1 VEDFSLVDIYKKQ
14 TMNKKLLLSILLV
27 IFVMQGYS
35 RDIYM
40 YNGTNV
46 VQTIPN
52 IRKIT
57 FSDKTMCVEQSKGT
71 VTSVN
76 LSDFNNFSF
85 FKRNYP
91 DAINTIVS
99 GSASCGFDGKTL
111 TVRHAQCVNVLS
123 LQGVQLIHHPFL
135 GNEAR
140 ISLDN
145 LPAGL
150 YLVEIIA
157 NDKTYTHKILK
168 K

>member
-1 VEDFSLVDIYKKQ
+1 
-14 TMNKKLLLSILLV
+14 MNKKLLLSILLV

-76 LSDFNNFSF
+76 LSDFNNF
-85 FKRNYP
+85 
-91 DAINTIVS
+91 
-99 GSASCGFDGKTL
+99 
-111 TVRHAQCVNVLS
+111 LS
-123 LQGVQLIHHPFL
+123 LKGITLMQLTQL
-135 GNEAR
+135 CQEAR
-140 ISLDN
+140 HVVLMARR
-145 LPAGL
+145 LL
-150 YLVEIIA
+150 YVMLNVSMFFLCKA
-157 NDKTYTHKILK
+157 SN
-168 K
+168 

>member
-1 VEDFSLVDIYKKQ
+1 
-14 TMNKKLLLSILLV
+14 MKKLSLLLLLA
-27 IFVMQGYS
+27 MCLYANA
-35 RDIYM
+35 RDIYV
-40 YNGTNV
+40 YNGTNAV
-46 VQTIPN
+46 KAINDVN
-52 IRKIT
+52 KIT
-57 FSDKTMCVEQSKGT
+57 FSNGKMNVELQNGT
-71 VTSVN
+71 IVPVN